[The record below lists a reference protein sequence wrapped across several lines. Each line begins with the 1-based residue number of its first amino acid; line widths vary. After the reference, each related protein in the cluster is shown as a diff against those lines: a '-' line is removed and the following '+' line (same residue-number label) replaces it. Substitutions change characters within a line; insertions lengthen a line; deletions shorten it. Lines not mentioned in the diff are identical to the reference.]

1 MRNMRIVKRFK
12 CEMTGDQCV
21 VVRDH
26 AGDELCMLIED
37 YNAIY
42 KPTKELV

>member
-1 MRNMRIVKRFK
+1 MRIVKRFK

-21 VVRDH
+21 VVSDH
-26 AGDELCMLIED
+26 EGDELCMLVED

-42 KPTKELV
+42 KPTKQLV

>member
-21 VVRDH
+21 VIRDKD
-26 AGDELCMLIED
+26 GDEMCMLIED
-37 YNAIY
+37 YNFFY
-42 KPTKELV
+42 NPTKKLV